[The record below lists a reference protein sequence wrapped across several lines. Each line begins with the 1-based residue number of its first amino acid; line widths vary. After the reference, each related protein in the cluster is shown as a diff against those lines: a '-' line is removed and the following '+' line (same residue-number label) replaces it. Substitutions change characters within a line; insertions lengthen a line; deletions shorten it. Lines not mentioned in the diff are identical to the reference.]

1 MKMLS
6 NSVYSILSLILM
18 LFVTFLNL
26 YVFRFHYNSETMSF
40 NALLKSKSLFQDA
53 IREELV
59 SCSRKECINCHGFM
73 FILQKA
79 SAPTN
84 KNLSVSVFPSSTTD

>member
-6 NSVYSILSLILM
+6 NSVYSILSLILI

-26 YVFRFHYNSETMSF
+26 YVFRFNYNSETMSF
-40 NALLKSKSLFQDA
+40 NALFKSKSLFQDA

-59 SCSRKECINCHGFM
+59 SYSR
-73 FILQKA
+73 
-79 SAPTN
+79 
-84 KNLSVSVFPSSTTD
+84 